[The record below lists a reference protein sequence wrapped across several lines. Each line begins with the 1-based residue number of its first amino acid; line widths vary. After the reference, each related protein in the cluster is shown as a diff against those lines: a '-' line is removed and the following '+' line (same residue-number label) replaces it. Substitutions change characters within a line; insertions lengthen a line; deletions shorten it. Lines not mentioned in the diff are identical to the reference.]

1 MHPCTVNGMAVGNGA
16 PVRLMGV
23 INCSPESF
31 FPGSYVPRSDVLE
44 RALSMTGAGA
54 DLVDVGAR
62 STAPGSRPITV
73 QEEIER
79 ITAALVCMDGSGVT
93 VSVDTMHPAVL
104 EACLRHEIH
113 AINDIGGLA
122 NPEYAAIAADSG
134 LPVIAMAARRVPGD
148 PRGTAATLAA
158 LYEVAGRAAAAG
170 IEDLIL
176 DPGVGRWTPERT
188 FEDDWD
194 LCRNFR
200 RFKEPGFPVLLA
212 ISRKS
217 FIGDLLGRSSEER
230 LAGTL
235 ALTAR
240 LLPSADIVRAHD
252 VVETHD
258 ALFVVR
264 KLEDRS

>member
-1 MHPCTVNGMAVGNGA
+1 MAVGGGA

-31 FPGSYVPRSDVLE
+31 FPGSYVPRGDMLE
-44 RALSMTGAGA
+44 RALAMTAAGA

-62 STAPGSRPITV
+62 STAPGSPPITV

-79 ITAALVCMDGSGVT
+79 ITAALDAIDGSGVT

-122 NPEYAAIAADSG
+122 NPDYAAIAADSG
-134 LPVIAMAARRVPGD
+134 LPVIAMATRRVPGD
-148 PRGTAATLAA
+148 PRGAAATLSA
-158 LYEVAGRAAAAG
+158 LYEVAARAAAAG
-170 IEDLIL
+170 IEGLVL

-194 LCRNFR
+194 LCRNFI
-200 RFKEPGFPVLLA
+200 RFREPGFPVLLA

-217 FIGDLLGRSSEER
+217 FIGDLLQRPPEER

-235 ALTAR
+235 ALTAC

-252 VVETHD
+252 VAETHD

-264 KLEDRS
+264 KLENRS